1 MPFFKQ
7 AMILA
12 AGMGT
17 RLQPLTFHLPKPLF
31 PVLNR
36 PLLHRL
42 INQLED
48 AGFGKILINCFH
60 LAHLVLEMLRSYK
73 ARAEIVTLVEPSLLG
88 TGGALRNALPHISK
102 NEPLLVINGDVVTD
116 LDPARV
122 INLHQHHGVMASL
135 VVHKREPWNN
145 VVVMDEKISGFNCS
159 EPNAMAFTGIS
170 VLEPELIRSIPGDY
184 PSSLID
190 TLKAVIDQGGR
201 LQAIRADLISGHYIW
216 EDIGSPV
223 GYLSAHKVL
232 FTDENNRCLV
242 GQGTELPSDLIWND
256 WISVGQRVSLGS
268 GVTLCRSVIWEGSNV
283 PSGAILED
291 CVFSPYGILSLDYGA

>member
-12 AGMGT
+12 AGLGI
-17 RLQPLTFHLPKPLF
+17 RLHPLTFHLPKPLF

-42 INQLED
+42 LDQLED
-48 AGFGKILINCFH
+48 AGFRKIVINCFH
-60 LAHLVLEMLRSYK
+60 LAHLVLEMVGSYK

-122 INLHQHHGVMASL
+122 VNLHQHHGAKASM

-145 VVVMDEKISGFNCS
+145 VAVMDEKVSGFNCS
-159 EPNAMAFTGIS
+159 GPDAMAFTGIS
-170 VLEPELIRSIPGDY
+170 VLEPELIRTIPEDC

-190 TLKAVIDQGGR
+190 TFKAVIDQGGR
-201 LQAIRADLISGHYIW
+201 LQAIRADHISGHYIW
-216 EDIGSPV
+216 EDIGSPG

-232 FTDENNRCLV
+232 FAGENNRCLV
-242 GQGTELPSDLIWND
+242 GQGTELPGDLIWKD
-256 WISVGQRVSLGS
+256 WVSIGHRVSLGS

-283 PSGAILED
+283 PPGAVLED
-291 CVFSPYGILSLDYGA
+291 CVFSPYGNIVP

>member
-17 RLQPLTFHLPKPLF
+17 RLQPISLHLPKPLF

-42 INQLED
+42 LDQLEE
-48 AGFGKILINCFH
+48 AGFRKVVINCFH
-60 LAHLVLEMLRSYK
+60 LAHLVLEMVVSYK

-102 NEPLLVINGDVVTD
+102 NEPLLIINGDVVTD
-116 LDPARV
+116 LDLARV
-122 INLHQHHGVMASL
+122 VNLHQHHGAVASL
-135 VVHKREPWNN
+135 VVHEREPWND
-145 VVVMDEKISGFNCS
+145 VTVLDGRVSGFNYNG
-159 EPNAMAFTGIS
+159 PDAMAFTGIS
-170 VLEPELIRSIPGDY
+170 VLETELIRTIPEDC

-190 TLKAVIDQGGR
+190 TFKVVIDQGAH
-201 LQAIRADLISGHYIW
+201 LQALRADQIAGHYIW
-216 EDIGSPV
+216 EDIGSPG

-232 FTDENNRCLV
+232 FAGENNRCLV
-242 GQGTELPSDLIWND
+242 GQGTELPGGLIWKD
-256 WISVGQRVSLGS
+256 WVSIGDRVSLGS
-268 GVTLCRSVIWEGSNV
+268 GVTLCRSVIWEGSDV
-283 PSGAILED
+283 PSGAVLED
-291 CVFSPYGILSLDYGA
+291 CIFTPYGNIIS

>member
-1 MPFFKQ
+1 
-7 AMILA
+7 MILA

-42 INQLED
+42 LDQLED
-48 AGFGKILINCFH
+48 AGFRKIVINCFH
-60 LAHLVLEMLRSYK
+60 LAPLVLEMVGSYK

-116 LDPARV
+116 LDPTLV
-122 INLHQHHGVMASL
+122 VNLHQHHGAMASL
-135 VVHKREPWNN
+135 VVHKRKPWNN
-145 VVVMDEKISGFNCS
+145 VAVMDEKISGFNYS
-159 EPNAMAFTGIS
+159 GLDAMAFTGIS
-170 VLEPELIRSIPGDY
+170 VLEPELIRTIPENC

-190 TLKAVIDQGGR
+190 TFKAVINQGTG
-201 LQAIRADLISGHYIW
+201 LQAIRADHVSGHYIW
-216 EDIGSPV
+216 EDMGSPE

-232 FTDENNRCLV
+232 FAGENNRCLV
-242 GQGTELPSDLIWND
+242 GQDTELPGDLIWKD
-256 WISVGQRVSLGS
+256 WVSIGHRVSLGS
-268 GVTLCRSVIWEGSNV
+268 GVTLCRSVIWDSSDV
-283 PSGAILED
+283 PSGAVLED
-291 CVFSPYGILSLDYGA
+291 CVFSPYGNIIP

>member
-12 AGMGT
+12 AGLGI
-17 RLQPLTFHLPKPLF
+17 RLQPLTFYLPKPLF

-42 INQLED
+42 LDQLED
-48 AGFGKILINCFH
+48 AGFRKIVINCFH
-60 LAHLVLEMLRSYK
+60 LAHLVLEMMGSYK

-122 INLHQHHGVMASL
+122 VNLHQHHGAMASL

-145 VVVMDEKISGFNCS
+145 VAVMDENISGFNYS
-159 EPNAMAFTGIS
+159 GPDAMAFTGIS
-170 VLEPELIRSIPGDY
+170 VLEPELIRTIPEDC
-184 PSSLID
+184 PSSLVDAFKI
-190 TLKAVIDQGGR
+190 AIDQGGR
-201 LQAIRADLISGHYIW
+201 LQALRADQIAGHYIW
-216 EDIGSPV
+216 EDIGSPA

-232 FTDENNRCLV
+232 LTGENNRCLV
-242 GQGTELPSDLIWND
+242 GQGTELPGDVIWKD
-256 WISVGQRVSLGS
+256 WVSIGHRVSLGS
-268 GVTLCRSVIWEGSNV
+268 GVTLCRSVIWEGSDV
-283 PSGAILED
+283 PSGAVLED
-291 CVFSPYGILSLDYGA
+291 CVFSPYGNIIP

>member
-12 AGMGT
+12 AGLGT

-36 PLLHRL
+36 PLLLRL
-42 INQLED
+42 LDQLED
-48 AGFGKILINCFH
+48 AGFRKIVINCFH
-60 LAHLVLEMLRSYK
+60 LAHLVLEMVGSYK

-116 LDPARV
+116 LDPALV
-122 INLHQHHGVMASL
+122 INMHQHHGAMASL

-145 VVVMDEKISGFNCS
+145 LAVTEEKVSGFNCS
-159 EPNAMAFTGIS
+159 QPNALAFTGIS
-170 VLEPELIRSIPGDY
+170 VLEPELVRTIPRDC

-190 TLKAVIDQGGR
+190 TFKAVIDQGGH
-201 LQAIRADLISGHYIW
+201 LQAIRADHISGRYIW
-216 EDIGSPV
+216 EDIGSPG
-223 GYLSAHKVL
+223 GYLSAHRVL
-232 FTDENNRCLV
+232 FAGENNRCLI
-242 GQGTELPSDLIWND
+242 GHGTELPGDLVWKD
-256 WISVGQRVSLGS
+256 WVSIGHRVSLGS
-268 GVTLCRSVIWEGSNV
+268 GVTLCRSVIWDGSNV
-283 PSGAILED
+283 PPEAVLED
-291 CVFSPYGILSLDYGA
+291 CVFSPYGNISS

>member
-12 AGMGT
+12 AGLGI
-17 RLQPLTFHLPKPLF
+17 RLHPLTFYLPKPLF

-42 INQLED
+42 LDQLED
-48 AGFGKILINCFH
+48 AGFSKIVINCFH
-60 LAHLVLEMLRSYK
+60 LAHLVLEMVGSYK

-122 INLHQHHGVMASL
+122 VNLHQHHGAKASM

-145 VVVMDEKISGFNCS
+145 VAVMDEKVLGFNCS
-159 EPNAMAFTGIS
+159 GPDAMAFTGIS
-170 VLEPELIRSIPGDY
+170 VLEPELIRTIPVDC

-190 TLKAVIDQGGR
+190 TFKAVIDQGGR
-201 LQAIRADLISGHYIW
+201 LQAIRADHISGHYMW
-216 EDIGSPV
+216 EDIGSSG
-223 GYLSAHKVL
+223 GYLSAHRVL
-232 FTDENNRCLV
+232 FADEKNRCLV
-242 GQGTELPSDLIWND
+242 GQGTELPGDLIWKD
-256 WISVGQRVSLGS
+256 WVSIGHRVSLGS
-268 GVTLCRSVIWEGSNV
+268 GITLCRSVIWDGSNV
-283 PSGAILED
+283 PPGAILED
-291 CVFSPYGILSLDYGA
+291 CIFSPYGNIVP

>member
-1 MPFFKQ
+1 MPLFKQ

-12 AGMGT
+12 AGIGT

-42 INQLED
+42 IDQLED
-48 AGFGKILINCFH
+48 AGFKKIVINCFH
-60 LAHLVLEMLRSYK
+60 LADIVLELVGSYK
-73 ARAEIVTLVEPSLLG
+73 ARAEIVALVEPSLLG

-116 LDPARV
+116 LNPAQV
-122 INLHQHHGVMASL
+122 INMHKHHGAMVSL

-145 VVVMDEKISGFNCS
+145 VAVIDEKVSGFNCS
-159 EPNAMAFTGIS
+159 EPNAMAFMGIS
-170 VLEPELIRSIPGDY
+170 VLEPELIRSIHGDC
-184 PSSLID
+184 PISLID
-190 TLKAVIDQGGR
+190 IFKKVIDQGGR

-216 EDIGSPV
+216 EDIGSPG
-223 GYLSAHKVL
+223 GYLSAHRVL

-242 GQGTELPSDLIWND
+242 GQGTELPDDLIWND
-256 WISVGQRVSLGS
+256 WVSVGHRVSLGS
-268 GVTLCRSVIWEGSNV
+268 GVTLSRSVIWEGSNV

-291 CVFSPYGILSLDYGA
+291 CVFSPYGILSFDYKA

>member
-12 AGMGT
+12 AGLGI
-17 RLQPLTFHLPKPLF
+17 RLHPLTFHLPKPLF

-42 INQLED
+42 LDQLED
-48 AGFGKILINCFH
+48 AGFRKIVINCFH
-60 LAHLVLEMLRSYK
+60 LAHLVLEMVGSYK

-122 INLHQHHGVMASL
+122 VNLHQHHGAKASM

-145 VVVMDEKISGFNCS
+145 VAVMDEKVSGFNCS
-159 EPNAMAFTGIS
+159 GPDAMAFTGIS
-170 VLEPELIRSIPGDY
+170 VLEPELIRTIPEDC

-190 TLKAVIDQGGR
+190 TFKAVIDQGGR
-201 LQAIRADLISGHYIW
+201 LQAIRADHISGHYIW
-216 EDIGSPV
+216 EDIGSPG

-232 FTDENNRCLV
+232 FAGKNNRCLV
-242 GQGTELPSDLIWND
+242 GHGTELPGDLIWKD
-256 WISVGQRVSLGS
+256 WVSIGHRVSLGS

-283 PSGAILED
+283 PPGAVLED
-291 CVFSPYGILSLDYGA
+291 CVFSPYGNIVP